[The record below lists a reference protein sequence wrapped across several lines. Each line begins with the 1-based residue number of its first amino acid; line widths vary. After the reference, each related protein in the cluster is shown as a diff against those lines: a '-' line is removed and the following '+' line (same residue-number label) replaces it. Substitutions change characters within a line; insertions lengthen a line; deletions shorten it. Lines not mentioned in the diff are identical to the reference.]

1 MGRCRI
7 TEAPIDEAGVRA
19 RVATPESGAI
29 VVFLGVVRNHAEGRA
44 VRSLEYEAYPPM
56 AERKMEEIA
65 EEAEARW
72 PIHRIAVV
80 HRIGHLEIGEA
91 SIAIAVSS
99 AHRRDAFE
107 ACAYMMD
114 RIKEDVPIW
123 KKEHWADGEAHWV
136 GDELAPPE
144 APD

>member
-7 TEAPIDEAGVRA
+7 TEAPIDEAEVRA

-29 VVFLGVVRNHAEGRA
+29 VVFLGVVRNHAEGRT